1 MNDLYE
7 KNGDREERSLQET
20 RMFKEEMNIAEYPI
34 TLQCRK
40 SPYGCE

>member
-34 TLQCRK
+34 TQYPMQKISLRV
-40 SPYGCE
+40 